1 MPIITGSNY
10 SGSLKTTKDAVG
22 NNVVVGTGGSSAP
35 SKPSGVETTGSASTS
50 SKTSS
55 ANTDELNSILND
67 TNLTPD
73 ERKAIES
80 VYKAVSEGDE
90 AAAQKMLANLQLAA
104 TFAEPMLQRKLK
116 LITDELTRT
125 VEGMDQDL
133 EYQETGLKN
142 RLADLQN
149 DISYKKD
156 QLSLDLQQELKD
168 LESYFGQKLEQTQI
182 DMASRGM
189 ESSSIRNKKESLLA
203 DQKGDLVETT
213 NRKFGEQ
220 IRNLDTTESRTERDT
235 ALELERL
242 KQLTERG
249 KVDLARSAEAT
260 LGTTR
265 TEDLNA
271 LNGID
276 TLGGVDGQVDI
287 DYKDELAQFAF

>member
-1 MPIITGSNY
+1 VN
-10 SGSLKTTKDAVG
+10 TKELD
-22 NNVVVGTGGSSAP
+22 
-35 SKPSGVETTGSASTS
+35 
-50 SKTSS
+50 
-55 ANTDELNSILND
+55 DLLNS
-67 TNLTPD
+67 TNLSAD

-80 VYKAVSEGDE
+80 VYKAVAEGDE
-90 AAAQKMLANLQLAA
+90 AAAQKMLANLQLAS

-125 VEGMDQDL
+125 VDGMDQDL

-142 RLADLQN
+142 RLKDLQD

-189 ESSSIRNKKESLLA
+189 ESSSIRNRKEALLSE
-203 DQKGDLVETT
+203 QKGDLVETT

-220 IRNLDTTESRTERDT
+220 VRNLDTTGARTERDT

-249 KVDLARSAEAT
+249 KVDLARSAEAS
-260 LGTTR
+260 LGSTR
-265 TEDLNA
+265 TDNLDA
-271 LNGID
+271 LKGID
-276 TLGGVDGQVDI
+276 TLGGIEGQVDI